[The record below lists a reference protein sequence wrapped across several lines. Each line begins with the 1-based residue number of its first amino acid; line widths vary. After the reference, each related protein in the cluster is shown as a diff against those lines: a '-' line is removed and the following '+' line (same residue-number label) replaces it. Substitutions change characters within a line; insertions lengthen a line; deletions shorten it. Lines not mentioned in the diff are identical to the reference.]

1 MLSRLVEV
9 SVILVR
15 RGMPG
20 IRFIALLDD
29 REVLKFTRSLLDYMF
44 FFIAVRSVR
53 TSVLLVGFVSIA
65 GRRNAE

>member
-1 MLSRLVEV
+1 
-9 SVILVR
+9 
-15 RGMPG
+15 MPG